1 MVLGYVGRNAVIIH
15 KRQVFRC
22 APEQLRPSTQ
32 DEKKLVETP
41 QMEFLGIKHLIE
53 TNQLASRQFIDLVP
67 DSYPSHPEES
77 DLAPPPVS
85 APATQEPQ
93 SISDRVSVPM
103 PVDAPQT
110 VVPEPPQSEFVHKS
124 WVLPE
129 EPQTEQPKP
138 VSAESEL
145 AYGPVRQPRRRIHQ
159 KDGPMALYRPGPM
172 LQEDFQEMMQEIVPE
187 LVNQVLSEEAASD
200 PSHASSS
207 ASQPSRGVK
216 RSIDGADDTT
226 AEPADKRPAFDPP
239 DEALFA
245 EPTGQ
250 TFACDEMAV
259 CSVEL
264 LDKHQVPQASDSL
277 FLEDKKALVRLFRE
291 GAPHEVM
298 VAAYMKKKSSK
309 EIPAFGN
316 PPDIQKKVDE
326 AKVLEWGTITAKHAG
341 RPVLGPEADEVR
353 KHLSHRIMGSRFVM
367 TIKHEDGAD
376 PRMKARWCLLGHL
389 DPDLTAKAE
398 IGDLQSPTLSQV
410 GRNLVF
416 QLIASNR
423 WRMALGDVKG
433 AFLSAG
439 NLPKRYRPLY
449 ARLPP
454 GGIPGLPDDALIEV
468 VGHVYGLNDSPA
480 AWYKKLCQ
488 ELLQVGF
495 ERSQFDSC
503 LFYFREKGK
512 LTGIYGVHV
521 DDCVTGGDGVGYQ
534 QAIQKLQ
541 STFEFRKWRTGSG
554 DFCGAQYTQCDKTCE
569 ITMSQSQ
576 FVEKIRPLHLT
587 RERCQEKTS
596 PLTDKE
602 ISCLR
607 AINGSLNWL
616 ANQSRPDLATQ
627 VSFSQ
632 LFPKPTVAD
641 AIAANQA
648 IRRARQHAD
657 QTIRFCCIEPE
668 SLGLMCHSDAAF
680 GNAKAGATQAGFIV
694 SFTHKAINDGADTFL
709 EGLTNAVCGFF
720 LEQRHHDLQ

>member
-1 MVLGYVGRNAVIIH
+1 MLPFGDLKSGYMVLLRNRGAGVVPQWFWGMWGEMQSFIRG
-15 KRQVFRC
+15 KFSDVPPSNFDRLLRMKPKGVFRYQ
-22 APEQLRPSTQ
+22 AFDR
-32 DEKKLVETP
+32 
-41 QMEFLGIKHLIE
+41 
-53 TNQLASRQFIDLVP
+53 LASRQFIDLVP

-264 LDKHQVPQASDSL
+264 LDKHLVPQASDSL
-277 FLEDKKALVRLFRE
+277 SLEDKKALVRLFRE

-341 RPVLGPEADEVR
+341 RPVLGPEADEIR

-389 DPDLTAKAE
+389 DPDLTAMQGRDWRSAE
-398 IGDLQSPTLSQV
+398 SH
-410 GRNLVF
+410 LV
-416 QLIASNR
+416 SG
-423 WRMALGDVKG
+423 WSKPSV
-433 AFLSAG
+433 SA
-439 NLPKRYRPLY
+439 
-449 ARLPP
+449 
-454 GGIPGLPDDALIEV
+454 
-468 VGHVYGLNDSPA
+468 
-480 AWYKKLCQ
+480 
-488 ELLQVGF
+488 
-495 ERSQFDSC
+495 
-503 LFYFREKGK
+503 
-512 LTGIYGVHV
+512 
-521 DDCVTGGDGVGYQ
+521 DC
-534 QAIQKLQ
+534 
-541 STFEFRKWRTGSG
+541 
-554 DFCGAQYTQCDKTCE
+554 
-569 ITMSQSQ
+569 
-576 FVEKIRPLHLT
+576 
-587 RERCQEKTS
+587 
-596 PLTDKE
+596 
-602 ISCLR
+602 
-607 AINGSLNWL
+607 
-616 ANQSRPDLATQ
+616 
-627 VSFSQ
+627 
-632 LFPKPTVAD
+632 
-641 AIAANQA
+641 
-648 IRRARQHAD
+648 
-657 QTIRFCCIEPE
+657 
-668 SLGLMCHSDAAF
+668 
-680 GNAKAGATQAGFIV
+680 
-694 SFTHKAINDGADTFL
+694 
-709 EGLTNAVCGFF
+709 
-720 LEQRHHDLQ
+720 